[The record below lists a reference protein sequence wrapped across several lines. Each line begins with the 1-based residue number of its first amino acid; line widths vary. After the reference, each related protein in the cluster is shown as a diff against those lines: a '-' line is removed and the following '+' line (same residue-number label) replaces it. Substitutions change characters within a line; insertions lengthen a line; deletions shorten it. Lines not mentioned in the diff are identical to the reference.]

1 MFQPGYSELSNPSVR
16 TKIDPVMVNYL
27 RFDQLPEYSRFL
39 LRERIPELVEEQHK
53 LSRELKLPLLDH
65 FSQLS
70 EDQLKERGRQGLIKL
85 LEALSANQA
94 LEYIENAVSNWVN
107 NKIPDLTYNQ
117 VSTEDISLIGFIRS
131 KIFRD
136 SLPFYTHELDLG
148 IRLMEEMS
156 AFNSTLETLFVSRLF
171 SMQQELHSQAQQ
183 IAHIGN
189 WSLDVSSNTI
199 IWSDELFRIYE
210 LEPQKKVTYDLASF
224 NHPEDAAFVREQM
237 RISRETGQPH
247 DFYYRIILKNGRE
260 KFLHAR
266 VQIVKN
272 SLGETEKMYGTLQD
286 VTFQKKIE
294 KEHRDNE
301 HFIQK
306 VTELTPCLITVYNT
320 HTGKYLFINQA
331 IRTMLGYSPA
341 EVFKKGIEFF
351 TDIMHPEDL
360 PRIMAENNRAVEEQN
375 RNFGKGPDD
384 HIQEFQYRMRHTNG
398 QYRWFHTFGTIFE
411 RNAEHKIETVI
422 NVSMDVSDQMEY
434 DRTLKKNAD
443 EIRMQEDRYYKM
455 IAEVEDYAILLLSP
469 EGIIENWNS
478 GAEKIKGYK
487 SHEIVGKNFRI
498 FYPPE
503 DLENKVPEML
513 IHEAVT
519 NGKATHEGW
528 RVRKDKSRFWG
539 SIVITALHDKQGEVI
554 GFSKVTRDLTQ
565 RKLAENN
572 LEMYAASL
580 EKKNQEL
587 KLKNQELES
596 FGYIASHDLQEPV
609 RKIQIWANKL
619 EETEDISNN
628 LRDALSRIQKACVKM
643 QNLIKG
649 ILQYSQTDQEHLPQ
663 ELTDLDLVL
672 DEAIEGF
679 SDTIEEKQIVITRDH
694 LPQLSV
700 VRIQFL
706 QLFSNMISNAIRF
719 SREDVPLKIKISC
732 HLVKEREDEKEEM
745 KDYYQIIFSDN
756 GIGFMQEYADK
767 MFELFRRLESG
778 PRYSGTG
785 IGLAICKKIVMNHG
799 GRIGARGIPGEG
811 ASFDILLP
819 AE

>member
-1 MFQPGYSELSNPSVR
+1 
-16 TKIDPVMVNYL
+16 
-27 RFDQLPEYSRFL
+27 
-39 LRERIPELVEEQHK
+39 
-53 LSRELKLPLLDH
+53 
-65 FSQLS
+65 
-70 EDQLKERGRQGLIKL
+70 
-85 LEALSANQA
+85 
-94 LEYIENAVSNWVN
+94 
-107 NKIPDLTYNQ
+107 
-117 VSTEDISLIGFIRS
+117 
-131 KIFRD
+131 
-136 SLPFYTHELDLG
+136 
-148 IRLMEEMS
+148 
-156 AFNSTLETLFVSRLF
+156 
-171 SMQQELHSQAQQ
+171 
-183 IAHIGN
+183 
-189 WSLDVSSNTI
+189 
-199 IWSDELFRIYE
+199 
-210 LEPQKKVTYDLASF
+210 
-224 NHPEDAAFVREQM
+224 
-237 RISRETGQPH
+237 
-247 DFYYRIILKNGRE
+247 
-260 KFLHAR
+260 
-266 VQIVKN
+266 
-272 SLGETEKMYGTLQD
+272 
-286 VTFQKKIE
+286 
-294 KEHRDNE
+294 
-301 HFIQK
+301 
-306 VTELTPCLITVYNT
+306 
-320 HTGKYLFINQA
+320 
-331 IRTMLGYSPA
+331 
-341 EVFKKGIEFF
+341 
-351 TDIMHPEDL
+351 MHPEDL
-360 PRIMAENNRAVEEQN
+360 PRIMTENNRAIDEQN
-375 RNFGKGPDD
+375 RNFGKAPDD
-384 HIQEFQYRMRHTNG
+384 HIQEFQYRMRHANG

-411 RNAEHKIETVI
+411 RNAQNKIETVI

-434 DRTLKKNAD
+434 DRTLKQNAD

-503 DLENKVPEML
+503 DLVNKVPEML
-513 IHEAVT
+513 IHEALT
-519 NGKATHEGW
+519 QGKATHEGW

-565 RKLAENN
+565 KKLAENN

-619 EETEDISNN
+619 EETEDISDN

-649 ILQYSQTDQEHLPQ
+649 ILQYSQTDQQHLPQ
-663 ELTDLDLVL
+663 ELTDLDQVL
-672 DEAIEGF
+672 EEVIEGF
-679 SDTIEEKQIVITRDH
+679 SDTIEEKQIIITRDH
-694 LPQLSV
+694 LPQLSI

-719 SREDVPLKIKISC
+719 SRENIPLKIKISC
-732 HLVKEREDEKEEM
+732 NLIKEREDEKEEL

-785 IGLAICKKIVMNHG
+785 IGLAICKKIVVNHG
-799 GRIGARGIPGEG
+799 GRIRARGIPGEG
-811 ASFDILLP
+811 ASFDILIP
-819 AE
+819 AG